1 MADIKTLFPAEL
13 VKTPFDGNRSA
24 DIKIAFQ
31 KLLRLKLDKNSTE
44 IKKISPYTPEEL
56 ETYLENI
63 NVQPEVISL
72 IKDSYE
78 RITSKNTHV
87 RGRTQ
92 EIISNEIKDEMR
104 PLSTYLNQELT
115 PEKLATHQENYP
127 DKNREEGGKLGQFK
141 NSKTP
146 VKYIVDIEPLK
157 KGHEGEETKK
167 YLSETFHKLLRYT
180 NIGSSTPDIN
190 KPISRDDLFQYIS
203 DMNVLLEVVDLITE
217 AYEKLLETYTNKKNP
232 KRNEI
237 IDMVKEIIIPL
248 DAALQEELTEA
259 KIKEDQELFP
269 DELLIKKNERRFV

>member
-1 MADIKTLFPAEL
+1 MVKIETLFPAEL

>member
-1 MADIKTLFPAEL
+1 MVKIETLFPTKLVKDPFDATRLSDIKAAFQNMLSIKLERKSSNVKKWKPIPPEEFEKYLEDINTMPEVVKSVSEAYEL
-13 VKTPFDGNRSA
+13 VVKRFPSLPGVTESM
-24 DIKIAFQ
+24 I
-31 KLLRLKLDKNSTE
+31 LTE
-44 IKKISPYTPEEL
+44 IDERVEYISTDL
-56 ETYLENI
+56 
-63 NVQPEVISL
+63 Q
-72 IKDSYE
+72 K
-78 RITSKNTHV
+78 
-87 RGRTQ
+87 
-92 EIISNEIKDEMR
+92 
-104 PLSTYLNQELT
+104 ELT
-115 PEKLATHQENYP
+115 PEIIATYQENYP